1 MSQHPQVIVI
11 ASGKGGTGKSTLS
24 INLSMALAD
33 LGKRVAILDANL
45 ELPSIATLL
54 NISPD
59 YTITDLIEG
68 NSSLREVIYNG
79 PKGINLILGSSL
91 PKSMKHLSTAHHF
104 GIVNALS
111 TISKE
116 LDILVI
122 DTAPGI
128 NKCTLNFIRASQ
140 EILLVTC
147 SEPTAIASTQALIH
161 GGGKN

>member
-59 YTITDLIEG
+59 Y
-68 NSSLREVIYNG
+68 IYHYRFNRRDQFPSRG
-79 PKGINLILGSSL
+79 
-91 PKSMKHLSTAHHF
+91 HL
-104 GIVNALS
+104 
-111 TISKE
+111 
-116 LDILVI
+116 
-122 DTAPGI
+122 
-128 NKCTLNFIRASQ
+128 
-140 EILLVTC
+140 
-147 SEPTAIASTQALIH
+147 
-161 GGGKN
+161 

>member
-79 PKGINLILGSSL
+79 PKEGL
-91 PKSMKHLSTAHHF
+91 K
-104 GIVNALS
+104 
-111 TISKE
+111 
-116 LDILVI
+116 
-122 DTAPGI
+122 
-128 NKCTLNFIRASQ
+128 
-140 EILLVTC
+140 
-147 SEPTAIASTQALIH
+147 
-161 GGGKN
+161 